1 MQPLNAAMAVQEH
14 EDHAEEKMEGEDD
27 CGCLDLLTFTQWV
40 QECQDQPDWRM
51 KADRECDYYDGNQL
65 DSDVMRKAKERGLPP
80 AIEPLIGP
88 TIDSVL
94 GMEAKTRTDWRVIPD
109 SDKQSDDV
117 ADALNYRLN
126 QAERHSKAD
135 AACSDAY
142 ASEIKVGIGWV
153 EVAREQDP
161 FKYPY
166 RCQDVHRNEIWWDW
180 KARPDMSDARYLIRK
195 KWMHRKQ
202 AALMIPDKAELIEH
216 AGAGWQQFDPG
227 VLSMEGGAST
237 GLSNSWMDERGWSI
251 EEQQWRDIF
260 NHNVC
265 LFEVWYRDWQ
275 RVTVIKAPDGR
286 VVEYDADNILH
297 LQAVAMNMAEVSSAV
312 IGKVRL
318 AWFMGP
324 HKLADMKSPYK
335 HDKFPYV
342 PFWGKREDRTG
353 VPYGLIRG
361 QIYLQDEVNARIA
374 RMQWGLSA
382 TRTTRT
388 DGAVIDDDDTFRD
401 EVGRPDADI
410 VLNPEAMRQGG
421 VFKVERDF
429 ELNRQQYDRL
439 VDAREGIKRA
449 GGINDSFM
457 GAAQG
462 NSGVA
467 DAQLLEQSNQML
479 ADINDNFKTGR
490 QAVGDLLLS
499 LIIEDMIG
507 KQETVFIDGQA
518 IKDDRTVNLNVPRID
533 EETGIEYLDNDVERT
548 KLKVTLSDVA
558 STPSFR
564 SQQLSVMGEAFKSSP
579 PEYQKVMM
587 PHLFSLM
594 DVPNKKEII
603 EAIKALGNGQQSEEE
618 IQARIDQAVQDALS
632 KAQFELKSRELD
644 MKAPLIV
651 AQTKKT
657 NAESVNKNVEAQFG
671 AIQTAQTITAIPQTA
686 PLADILLQSDGF
698 VDANGGTIMPSAP
711 VAVAGAMPAK
721 EGQPAQLDQTQVQA
735 IQRQQPS
742 TPREILGRR
751 NTSPQFPANPGQ
763 PANPDAGVN
772 AGIEGGN

>member
-1 MQPLNAAMAVQEH
+1 MQPMTGAMPGQEH
-14 EDHAEEKMEGEDD
+14 EEDPAEEAKEGEDTT
-27 CGCLDLLTFTQWV
+27 GQVDLLTFTQWV
-40 QECQDQPDWRM
+40 QECQDQPDWRV

-65 DSDVMRKAKERGLPP
+65 DSEVMRKARERGLPP
-80 AIEPLIGP
+80 AIEPLVGP

-109 SDKQSDDV
+109 SDKQNDDV

-142 ASEIKVGIGWV
+142 APQIKVGIGWV

-166 RCQDVHRNEIWWDW
+166 RCGDVHRNEIWWDW
-180 KARPDMSDARYLIRK
+180 KAKPDLSDARYLIRR
-195 KWMHRKQ
+195 KWMHRKL

-227 VLSMEGGAST
+227 MLSMEGGSST
-237 GLSNSWMDERGWSI
+237 GLANSWTDERGWSI
-251 EEQQWRDIF
+251 EEQQWRDI
-260 NHNVC
+260 HNQMVC

-275 RVTVIKAPDGR
+275 RVTVIKSPDGR
-286 VVEYDADNILH
+286 VIEYDASNIMH
-297 LQAVAMNMAEVSSAV
+297 QQAVAMNMVEVSTAV

-335 HDKFPYV
+335 HGKFPYV

-353 VPYGLIRG
+353 VPYGLVRG
-361 QIYLQDEVNARIA
+361 MIYLQDEVNARIA
-374 RMQWGLSA
+374 RMQWGLAA

-388 DGAVIDDDDTFRD
+388 DGAVLDDDDSFRA

-410 VLNPEAMRQGG
+410 VLDPEAMRQGG

-439 VDAREGIKRA
+439 VDAREGIKRV
-449 GGINDSFM
+449 GGVNDTFM
-457 GAAQG
+457 GAARG

-467 DAQLLEQSNQML
+467 DSQLLEQSSQML
-479 ADINDNFKTGR
+479 ADLNDNFKTAR
-490 QAVGDLLLS
+490 QEVGDLLLS
-499 LIIEDMIG
+499 MIIEDLSG
-507 KQETVFIDGQA
+507 KQESVFIDGGSL
-518 IKDDRTVNLNVPRID
+518 KEDRTVMLNQPMTD
-533 EETGIEYLDNDVERT
+533 EATGIQYMDNDVQRT
-548 KLKVTLSDVA
+548 KLKVTLEDVP

-564 SQQLSVMGEAFKSSP
+564 AQQLAAMSESFKSAP
-579 PEYQKVMM
+579 PEYQKIMM
-587 PHLFSLM
+587 PHLFNLM
-594 DVPNKKEII
+594 DVPNKKDII
-603 EAIKALGNGQQSEEE
+603 EAIKALGDGQQSEEE
-618 IQARIDQAVQDALS
+618 IQQRINQAVQDALT
-632 KAQFELKSRELD
+632 KAMVELKTRELD
-644 MKAPLIV
+644 QKQPLID
-651 AQTKKT
+651 AQVKKT

-686 PLADILLQSDGF
+686 ALADMLLQSDGF
-698 VDANGGTIMPSAP
+698 VDANGGTIMPQAAAP
-711 VAVAGAMPAK
+711 VIGAMPAQQ
-721 EGQPAQLDQTQVQA
+721 GQPVDLDAQQVAA

-742 TPREILGRR
+742 TAREILGRR
-751 NTSPQFPANPGQ
+751 NTSPQFPARLENPG
-763 PANPDAGVN
+763 AGMN
-772 AGIEGGN
+772 LGIEGGENG